1 LLKNIRFYLIL
12 NYIFIYVYIYTK
24 TGLTEEE
31 RIELAALV
39 EEEERLE
46 REALMTEKEV
56 ETEVVVETTADLDVS
71 NVCDEKVQ
79 DTSINEIEKVEDEK
93 SVEEFAGQG
102 KSVVKEISMCDNTK
116 KAVITEMIV
125 EEITTGLSL
134 KEGNDVIEIEGE
146 EETKKEE
153 DGKKEEEG
161 EIEKEGEKK
170 EEEGE
175 RGGIKSVSQ
184 EPAVVETVF
193 NTTEIAP
200 GQYKSTTFENQNSVV
215 VKEVVAELQKEVV
228 AELQK
233 EVVAEEMMNLST
245 NSISVT
251 VDNLYGFQD
260 QDDDITMENEVN
272 PMTNYIPPP
281 PYPNPAPPRLSFI
294 SMENPLKM
302 KQNTAP
308 KNTPDR
314 INDPFP
320 APVPVIIAT
329 TNMAANPNPTFFDV
343 NMGGLKTNTDDEWD
357 VDLLAS
363 SPVPVKVRN
372 PCF

>member
-1 LLKNIRFYLIL
+1 MFSSL
-12 NYIFIYVYIYTK
+12 YIYTMI
-24 TGLTEEE
+24 GLTEEE

-46 REALMTEKEV
+46 REAVMMEKEVEAKVVVEEEIIEKEV
-56 ETEVVVETTADLDVS
+56 ETEVEVEATADLDVS
-71 NVCDEKVQ
+71 NVCDGKVQ
-79 DTSINEIEKVEDEK
+79 DTSVSEIEKVGDEK
-93 SVEEFAGQG
+93 SLKVTVEGCAGQG
-102 KSVVKEISMCDNTK
+102 KSVLQEISVVDNMEM
-116 KAVITEMIV
+116 AVITEMIV
-125 EEITTGLSL
+125 EEITTGLAL
-134 KEGNDVIEIEGE
+134 KEGNDVIETERE
-146 EETKKEE
+146 EETRKEE
-153 DGKKEEEG
+153 DGKNEKEG

-175 RGGIKSVSQ
+175 RGGIKSVYQ

-193 NTTEIAP
+193 NSTEIAP
-200 GQYKSTTFENQNSVV
+200 GQYKSATFENQNSEV
-215 VKEVVAELQKEVV
+215 VKEVVAEV
-228 AELQK
+228 QK

-260 QDDDITMENEVN
+260 QDDDTTMENEVN
-272 PMTNYIPPP
+272 PMTNYVPPP

-320 APVPVIIAT
+320 APVPLIVTT

-343 NMGGLKTNTDDEWD
+343 SMGGLKTNTDDEWD

-363 SPVPVKVRN
+363 SPLPIKVRN

>member
-1 LLKNIRFYLIL
+1 MFSSL
-12 NYIFIYVYIYTK
+12 YIYTM

-46 REALMTEKEV
+46 REAVMMEKEV
-56 ETEVVVETTADLDVS
+56 EREVEVEATADLDVS

-79 DTSINEIEKVEDEK
+79 DTSVSEIEKVGDEK
-93 SVEEFAGQG
+93 SLKVTVEGCAGEG
-102 KSVVKEISMCDNTK
+102 KSVLQEISVVDNMEM
-116 KAVITEMIV
+116 AVITEMIV
-125 EEITTGLSL
+125 EEITTGLAL
-134 KEGNDVIEIEGE
+134 KEGNDVIEIERE
-146 EETKKEE
+146 EETRKEE
-153 DGKKEEEG
+153 DGKEEDGKNEKEG
-161 EIEKEGEKK
+161 EIEEGEKK

-175 RGGIKSVSQ
+175 RRDIKSVYQ

-193 NTTEIAP
+193 NSTEIAP
-200 GQYKSTTFENQNSVV
+200 GQYKSATFGNQNSEV
-215 VKEVVAELQKEVV
+215 VKEVVAEV
-228 AELQK
+228 QK

-260 QDDDITMENEVN
+260 QDDDTTMENEVN
-272 PMTNYIPPP
+272 PMTNYVPPP

-302 KQNTAP
+302 KQNIAP

-320 APVPVIIAT
+320 ALVPLIVTT

-343 NMGGLKTNTDDEWD
+343 SMGGSKTNTDDEWD

-363 SPVPVKVRN
+363 SPLPIKVRN